1 MVSSE
6 PEGEPEIRGQALRT
20 LLEAI
25 RQYDER
31 LGKLARRRDP
41 RILDALVQAARVDET
56 TLLDMDRLVAE
67 VEKMH
72 AWLKERYPESLAQ
85 LRSFRKDDP
94 EHHAKKLVFRTEVN
108 GSPKET
114 VLDHAFLSSPEY
126 AELLQLRR
134 AFEPLGG
141 APWTVKV
148 EDGEKIA
155 LRVQDILSAV
165 LADASRGLAIQRF
178 KGLGEMNAEQLW
190 ETTMNP
196 DSRTLLQVRV
206 EDAVEA
212 DEIFSLLMG
221 EAVEPRREFIEKN
234 ALDVQ
239 NLDI

>member
-1 MVSSE
+1 MTDADVDGSHIRTLLLTFFYRQMPELISRGYLFVAQPPLYKVMKGKKELFLKDQRALDEHLMRLGVDRCAVAASE
-6 PEGEPEIRGQALRT
+6 SDAENEIRGNELRA

-25 RQYDER
+25 RQYEER

-134 AFEPLGG
+134 AFEP
-141 APWTVKV
+141 
-148 EDGEKIA
+148 
-155 LRVQDILSAV
+155 
-165 LADASRGLAIQRF
+165 
-178 KGLGEMNAEQLW
+178 
-190 ETTMNP
+190 
-196 DSRTLLQVRV
+196 
-206 EDAVEA
+206 
-212 DEIFSLLMG
+212 
-221 EAVEPRREFIEKN
+221 
-234 ALDVQ
+234 
-239 NLDI
+239 